1 MSNECNKWRS
11 DGFKCVEPDA
21 CEDGYFDSSGG
32 VPAVREDFDNVMD
45 INEVDSVKLFA
56 DRY

>member
-11 DGFKCVEPDA
+11 DGFKCVEEDA

-45 INEVDSVKLFA
+45 INEVDSVALFVY
-56 DRY
+56 RY

>member
-11 DGFKCVEPDA
+11 DGFKCVEADA

-32 VPAVREDFDNVMD
+32 VPAVKEDFGNVMD
-45 INEVDSVKLFA
+45 IDEVNSLTLSV

>member
-1 MSNECNKWRS
+1 MSNECKKWRS
-11 DGFKCVEPDA
+11 DGFKCVEEDA

-45 INEVDSVKLFA
+45 INEVESVKLFV